1 MQSPNI
7 AVSFLK
13 SPTPICYW
21 IRNTEVN
28 RYCCIFRKINNIFFR
43 SSFWGIFFLQYKHV
57 SVMFRHSSWP
67 ISIKKI
73 VDPACSSNN
82 IWVKTDSNNK
92 WWPNGDQKNTHD
104 FLSVHLYIFFFCTVY
119 QGLGFYYFYY
129 FFSITGWSAAPQ
141 TTLRGGP
148 GPGFEPGTGD
158 LEAGTLTTRLH

>member
-1 MQSPNI
+1 MKLPNI

-57 SVMFRHSSWP
+57 SVMFRHLSWP

-104 FLSVHLYIFFFCTVY
+104 FLSVHLYIFFFCTAY
-119 QGLGFYYFYY
+119 QGLGFYYII
-129 FFSITGWSAAPQ
+129 FSVLQGDLPPLRPHWGEAQGRDSNPDGWS
-141 TTLRGGP
+141 RGRD
-148 GPGFEPGTGD
+148 TN
-158 LEAGTLTTRLH
+158 H

>member
-1 MQSPNI
+1 MKLPNI

-67 ISIKKI
+67 ISIKKS

-129 FFSITGWSAAPQ
+129 FFSNRVICRPSDHTEGRPRAGNRTRDGWS
-141 TTLRGGP
+141 RGRD
-148 GPGFEPGTGD
+148 TN
-158 LEAGTLTTRLH
+158 H

>member
-1 MQSPNI
+1 MKLPNI

-67 ISIKKI
+67 ISMKKNSLTLHVLPI
-73 VDPACSSNN
+73 TFEWKRTQ
-82 IWVKTDSNNK
+82 IT
-92 WWPNGDQKNTHD
+92 NGDRMVTRKIHTTSLVFICTYF
-104 FLSVHLYIFFFCTVY
+104 FLYSLPRPRVLLH
-119 QGLGFYYFYY
+119 Y